1 MNKMV
6 LYIKAHWLGELPFT
20 MSYAFNFFFMTVT
33 YRFASYFAIPAI
45 GWEKGSLNKFSIV
58 MIVTLGIYL
67 MVWGVVGA
75 WRSSKKVSS
84 RQRDFAIFFG
94 LLLIL
99 HTLKY
104 YGALFGAGLNV
115 SLHNF

>member
-1 MNKMV
+1 MKKIIF
-6 LYIKAHWLGELPFT
+6 YIKAHWLGELPFV
-20 MSYAFNFFFMTVT
+20 MSYGLNFFFVTVS

-45 GWEKGSLNKFSIV
+45 GWDEGRMNRFLIG
-58 MIVTLGIYL
+58 MIVLLGFYL

-84 RQRDFAIFFG
+84 RQRDFGIFFG

-99 HTLKY
+99 HTLKF
-104 YGALFGAGLNV
+104 YGALFGAGTK
-115 SLHNF
+115 